1 MRHEQTKWRSI
12 NCKFFLISLKLS
24 ILWTYIRT
32 FLSQRGDKLLQLID
46 SWSMGLKKF
55 ILYIFLRFCCRVNE
69 DNNCSNFFWNRM
81 QDPWQDH
88 SVTACPGNVGRISVI
103 RLCNGS
109 INKAALVL
117 ASECHAHW
125 STPMY
130 GSYALFVI
138 ANRSTTSSSTM
149 IREVWRWRREDVE
162 CRNSTELWYY
172 VEIRKS
178 WKKNIDQPRRY
189 EEQRRYEELIS
200 LWL

>member
-1 MRHEQTKWRSI
+1 MCKGVIKTSQKCAHTHVVYMRHEQTKWRSI
-12 NCKFFLISLKLS
+12 NCKLFLISLK
-24 ILWTYIRT
+24 
-32 FLSQRGDKLLQLID
+32 
-46 SWSMGLKKF
+46 
-55 ILYIFLRFCCRVNE
+55 VNE

-138 ANRSTTSSSTM
+138 ANKSTTSSSTM
-149 IREVWRWRREDVE
+149 MREVWRWRREDVE

-189 EEQRRYEELIS
+189 EEQRRGPAL
-200 LWL
+200 